1 MLNVSPVV
9 YDIFDVTGFTKL
21 LNVKRRPREISVE
34 GCEEIGS
41 GPIYSMNR
49 SPARYWR
56 CMKNALRKR
65 LRRAS
70 SRDVT

>member
-1 MLNVSPVV
+1 MNVSPVV

-21 LNVKRRPREISVE
+21 LNVKRHPREISVE

-41 GPIYSMNR
+41 GAYIFHEPFASALLALYE
-49 SPARYWR
+49 
-56 CMKNALRKR
+56 NALRKR

>member
-1 MLNVSPVV
+1 VLNVSPVV

-41 GPIYSMNR
+41 GAYIFHEPFAS
-49 SPARYWR
+49 
-56 CMKNALRKR
+56 ALLALYEKR
-65 LRRAS
+65 PPQALAEGV
-70 SRDVT
+70 VT